1 MPVLG
6 ALSPFLEPFRGRLSP
21 NVDNVSETMTLRY
34 PHEGPWVVTHPR
46 PGAERAHLATYQ
58 SRPKIA
64 SIYSTLCVFIDE
76 TLRFFEKNTHIVC
89 IYRIDGLNFGRDTF
103 VGYKIRR

>member
-1 MPVLG
+1 MTVL
-6 ALSPFLEPFRGRLSP
+6 F
-21 NVDNVSETMTLRY
+21 DQMTVLY
-34 PHEGPWVVTHPR
+34 DHVTVLFVGHGP
-46 PGAERAHLATYQ
+46 TYQ